1 MLKILIVGILLFLF
15 IGITSIGW
23 LYLNIDWSRSDLFI
37 NIKRIEPEMLS
48 IKEIQ
53 RITAQTNYHVTIRNS
68 ID

>member
-1 MLKILIVGILLFLF
+1 MLKILIVGIFLFLF

-23 LYLNIDWSRSDLFI
+23 LYLSINWSSSDLFI

-53 RITAQTNYHVTIRNS
+53 KITAHTNYHVTIRNS

>member
-1 MLKILIVGILLFLF
+1 MLKILIVGIFLFLF

-23 LYLNIDWSRSDLFI
+23 LHLSINWSSSDLFI

-53 RITAQTNYHVTIRNS
+53 KITAQANYHVTIRNS